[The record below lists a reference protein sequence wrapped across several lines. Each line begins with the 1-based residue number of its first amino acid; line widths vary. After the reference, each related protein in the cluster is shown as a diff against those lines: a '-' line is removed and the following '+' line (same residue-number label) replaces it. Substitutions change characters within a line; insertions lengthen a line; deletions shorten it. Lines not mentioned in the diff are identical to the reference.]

1 MDRREL
7 IRLTGAAAVGAAAV
21 GAVAAIRG
29 CAQSASVAGKAP
41 PTNVAGKAPRSNC
54 DVYQGSTAGWNV
66 WTADRRDRDYRAEP
80 AKASGEL
87 SSNPELVERLLASYR
102 RTFKKEHYG
111 SMWGTI
117 FEQNHLPLHQVF
129 MTGTAAEAERI
140 LRDPASTELHHGF
153 DTTVADFTK
162 RLMASEA
169 TARGLAKTCK
179 MKLLT
184 LGDALGV
191 TGLDNPEAYCARPE
205 PAPAPATDELLDR
218 VERALGFTIDFP
230 NPFPN
235 EFGLATN
242 RGIAGYRAINALY
255 QAHRIKMLVA
265 RIRNPRILEI
275 GGGTGRTAY
284 YAHKLGLRNYSI
296 VDLPFTA
303 ISQGYFLGRTLGRG
317 SIAADGDPATASVIK
332 LYAPETFFAH
342 KERYDLIV
350 NVDSLT
356 EMGWETASA
365 YSKAIRSRAAR
376 FLSINH
382 ESNEFTVRQLPGL
395 VPQTRYPYWM
405 RRGYVE
411 ELYLL

>member
-1 MDRREL
+1 MDRRQL

-21 GAVAAIRG
+21 GAAAAVTG
-29 CAQSASVAGKAP
+29 CAP
-41 PTNVAGKAPRSNC
+41 PTPVAGRAPTSNC
-54 DVYQGSTAGWNV
+54 DVYEGSVANWNV

-80 AKASGEL
+80 AKAIGEL
-87 SSNPELVERLLASYR
+87 SSNPKLVERLLAAYR

-117 FEQNHLPLHQVF
+117 FEQNHLAIHQVF
-129 MTGTAAEAERI
+129 MAGTAAAAEQI

-153 DTTVADFTK
+153 DTTVAEFTK

-169 TARGLAKTCK
+169 TARGLAKACK
-179 MKLLT
+179 MKLVT

-191 TGLDNPEAYCARPE
+191 TALDNPEAYCAHPE
-205 PAPAPATDELLDR
+205 PTPAPETDELLER
-218 VERALGFTIDFP
+218 IERALGFRIDFP

-235 EFGLATN
+235 EFGLATK

-255 QAHRIKMLVA
+255 QAHRIKTLVA
-265 RIRNPRILEI
+265 PIRNPRILEI

-284 YAHKLGLRNYSI
+284 YAHKLGLKNYWI

-303 ISQGYFLGRTLGRG
+303 ISQGYFLGRTLGPD
-317 SIAADGDPATASVIK
+317 SVAADGEPETADAVK
-332 LYAPETFFAH
+332 LYAPETFFAR
-342 KERYDLIV
+342 KERYDLII

-356 EMGWETASA
+356 EMGRETASA
-365 YSKAIRSRAAR
+365 YWKAIRSRAGR

-382 ESNEFTVRQLPGL
+382 ESNEYTVRQVAGL
-395 VPQTRYPYWM
+395 APETRYPYWM
-405 RRGYVE
+405 RRGYAE

>member
-1 MDRREL
+1 MDRRQL
-7 IRLTGAAAVGAAAV
+7 IGLTGAVAVGAAAV
-21 GAVAAIRG
+21 GVAAVRG
-29 CAQSASVAGKAP
+29 CAPSTRVKSKAP
-41 PTNVAGKAPRSNC
+41 PSNC
-54 DVYQGSTAGWNV
+54 DVYQGSTADWNL
-66 WTADRRDRDYRAEP
+66 WAADRRDRDYGAEP
-80 AKASGEL
+80 ARAIGEL
-87 SSNPELVERLLASYR
+87 SSNPELVKRLLAAYR
-102 RTFKKEHYG
+102 RTFRKEHYG

-117 FEQNHLPLHQVF
+117 FEQNHLPIHQVF
-129 MTGTAAEAERI
+129 MGGTAEEAERI

-162 RLMASEA
+162 RLIASEA
-169 TARGLAKTCK
+169 TSRGLARTCK

-191 TGLDNPEAYCARPE
+191 TELDNPETYCARPE
-205 PAPAPATDELLDR
+205 AAPAPETDELLEHI
-218 VERALGFTIDFP
+218 ERALGFTIDFP

-235 EFGLATN
+235 EFGLATK

-255 QAHRIKMLVA
+255 QAHRIKTLVA
-265 RIRNPRILEI
+265 RVRNPRILEI

-303 ISQGYFLGRTLGRG
+303 ISQGYFLGRTLGLE
-317 SIAADGDPATASVIK
+317 SIAADGDPETANAVK
-332 LYAPETFFAH
+332 LYAPETFFARR
-342 KERYDLIV
+342 ERYDLIV

-395 VPQTRYPYWM
+395 APQTRYPYWM

-411 ELYLL
+411 ELYVL

>member
-7 IRLTGAAAVGAAAV
+7 IRLTGAAAAGAAATGV
-21 GAVAAIRG
+21 AAFVRGRTKSAAVA
-29 CAQSASVAGKAP
+29 SKAP
-41 PTNVAGKAPRSNC
+41 PSNC

-66 WTADRRDRDYRAEP
+66 WTADRRDRDLKAQPARAT
-80 AKASGEL
+80 GEL
-87 SSNPELVERLLASYR
+87 SSNPRLVERLLASYR

-117 FEQNHLPLHQVF
+117 FEQNHLPIHQLF
-129 MTGTAAEAERI
+129 MTGTAAEAER
-140 LRDPASTELHHGF
+140 LLGDPASTQLHTGF

-162 RLMASEA
+162 RLMENEA
-169 TARGLAKTCK
+169 MARGLARTCK
-179 MKLLT
+179 MKLVT

-191 TGLDNPEAYCARPE
+191 TALDNPEAYCAHPE
-205 PAPAPATDELLDR
+205 PAPAPETDELLDR
-218 VERALGFTIDFP
+218 IERALGFRIDFP

-235 EFGLATN
+235 EFGLATR

-255 QAHRIKMLVA
+255 QAHRIRTLVA

-284 YAHKLGLRNYSI
+284 YAHKLGLKNYSI

-303 ISQGYFLGRTLGRG
+303 ISQGYFLGRTLGPD
-317 SIAADGDPATASVIK
+317 SVAADGDPATGDKVK
-332 LYAPETFFAH
+332 LYAPETFFASRA
-342 KERYDLIV
+342 RYDLIV

-356 EMGWETASA
+356 EMGLETASA
-365 YSKAIRSRAAR
+365 YWAAIRSRAAR

-382 ESNEFTVRQLPGL
+382 ESNEFTVRQLPGAA
-395 VPQTRYPYWM
+395 PETRYPYWM

-411 ELYLL
+411 ELYLM